1 MNVVTKVVFIGV
13 LLSAGWSTR
22 VCRNYRIYHS
32 VVSALKVG
40 GWGGGIGGRKEG
52 RALLAFGA
60 DMDHQMNHWTL
71 FSSSLIPI

>member
-40 GWGGGIGGRKEG
+40 ERMGDRREEGRKEE
-52 RALLAFGA
+52 
-60 DMDHQMNHWTL
+60 
-71 FSSSLIPI
+71 PC